1 MGEEQN
7 LTVWEGK
14 EYAEIQ
20 KENPIS
26 SHVRKFKFNQKMK
39 KSKRYS
45 EIEIQIR
52 RVRNYQVFPKPQD

>member
-39 KSKRYS
+39 KK
-45 EIEIQIR
+45 
-52 RVRNYQVFPKPQD
+52 